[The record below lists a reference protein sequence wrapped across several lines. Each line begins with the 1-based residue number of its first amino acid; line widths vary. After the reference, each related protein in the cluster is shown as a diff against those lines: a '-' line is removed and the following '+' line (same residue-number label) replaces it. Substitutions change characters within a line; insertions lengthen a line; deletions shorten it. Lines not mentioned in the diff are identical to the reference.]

1 MFGKSWEPAE
11 ATIVLVN
18 IKHVSGSGSTVTQ
31 EWAADVRKADGTV
44 VRAKIDEPRLAINF
58 WAPVVGDVVKV
69 EVDAKSGKVRFDM
82 DDPKLSARAHHRAKE
97 DAFAAALDQAPG
109 TPTAAP
115 VPGVAMPGVAMSG
128 VDMPGGMAGLGALG
142 LSAEQVAALMAR
154 SQGGVVDLRDG
165 GEDAQA
171 LRASILKAIGQE
183 PPSA

>member
-18 IKHVSGSGSTVTQ
+18 IKSVSGSGMTTIH

-44 VRAKIDEPRLAINF
+44 VRAKIDEPRFGMNF
-58 WAPVVGDVVKV
+58 WAPVKGDVVKV

-82 DDPKLSARAHHRAKE
+82 DDPKVNAKAHKRAKD

-115 VPGVAMPGVAMSG
+115 VPGVAAQG
-128 VDMPGGMAGLGALG
+128 VDMPGGMAGLEALG

-171 LRASILKAIGQE
+171 LRASILKAMGQE

>member
-18 IKHVSGSGSTVTQ
+18 VKHVSSSGSTVTY
-31 EWAADVRKADGTV
+31 EYAADVRKADGTV
-44 VRAKIDEPRLAINF
+44 VRAKIDEPRLAIDF
-58 WAPVVGDVVKV
+58 WPPSVGDVLKV
-69 EVDAKSGKVRFDM
+69 EVEAKSGKVRFDM
-82 DDPKLSARAHHRAKE
+82 DDPKLSVKAHERATK
-97 DAFAAALDQAPG
+97 DAFAAALEQAPG
-109 TPTAAP
+109 SPTAAP
-115 VPGVAMPGVAMSG
+115 VPAIPMPG

-154 SQGGVVDLRDG
+154 SQGGVVDLRGG

-171 LRASILKAIGQE
+171 LRASILKAMGQE